1 MQSLPF
7 SSPQMQWAAVSTNFL
22 PIKDPPQFDGCSVSI
37 KALKYKPTIQGL
49 ECGLTSQASGP
60 PILALRF
67 VSKQFSPGPVES
79 EN

>member
-7 SSPQMQWAAVSTNFL
+7 SSPQMQCAAVSTNFL
-22 PIKDPPQFDGCSVSI
+22 PIKDPPQYDLFSFPI
-37 KALKYKPTIQGL
+37 TALKFKLTIQGL

-67 VSKQFSPGPVES
+67 MFKQFSPGPVES